1 MTEARR
7 QSPRKRDTQPVA
19 AAKPDPIDRLLLEV
33 VSEKTGYPV
42 DVLNLDMEL
51 EAGLGIDSIKRV
63 EMFSAIQQRQPN
75 LPEVKAEH
83 MASLRTLRQIIEF
96 LGDGNSQ
103 AKPEEKNPQ
112 PVAAAKSD
120 PIDRLLLEVVSEK
133 TGYPAD
139 VLDLDME
146 LEAGL
151 GIDSIKRVEIF
162 SAIQQRQPNLPEVKA
177 EHMAS
182 LRTLR
187 QIIDFL
193 EGTST
198 PSLDPVAKRPAQP
211 QDAVVAPQVLIRREV
226 REFAAEAPGLP
237 LPGLCACADI
247 AVKDDGEDGIAAWLV
262 GELRVKGLPAQL
274 VDTVPPNCPGLII
287 PAGFSRTYDA
297 KNSTEFHLEALRML
311 QALSESESAPKV
323 VVTIQNSGG
332 DFNFRGA
339 SEAGAWLCGIAA
351 MAKTAAMEWPHASV
365 KCIDIEAGGPDRD
378 WERDRLARD
387 IVDELL
393 QGGNDREVG
402 LHANGV
408 RTTLGTD
415 LVASEQGQLPVGPDS
430 VLVVSGGARGVTSA
444 CLLELAKAAH
454 PRFALLGRTDF
465 DEKQDESSELAAIAD
480 ENEIKRLL
488 IEKARAQGAT
498 LNLNQVSRQTA
509 EILAAREI
517 RSTLLALRQA
527 GSEAVYL
534 CADVQDAD
542 SLTFALDEVR
552 QRFGRITGLIH
563 AAGVLA
569 DKKISDKTEEQFRR
583 VFATKVEGLRSLL
596 AATAEDPL
604 ELIVCFSSVAARYGN
619 AGQCD
624 YAAAN
629 EVLNQVAAVEARR
642 RGEGCLVKSIG
653 WGPWE
658 GGMVTPGL
666 AQQFKSRGVGLIPL
680 ADGARQ
686 FVEEL
691 RVSGGS
697 VEVLITAG

>member
-1 MTEARR
+1 MPAEVSPSLGIAELLLEVVSDKTGYPVDVLNLDMELEAGLGIDSIKRVEIFSAIQQR
-7 QSPRKRDTQPVA
+7 QPNLPEVKAEHMASLRTLRQIIEFLGDGNSQAKPEEKNTQPVA

-63 EMFSAIQQRQPN
+63 EIFSAIQQRQPN

-96 LGDGNSQ
+96 LGDGNSP

-112 PVAAAKSD
+112 PVAAAKPD

-139 VLDLDME
+139 VLNLDME

-193 EGTST
+193 EGTPT
-198 PSLDPVAKRPAQP
+198 PSLEPVAEHPAQP

-237 LPGLCACADI
+237 LPGLVGCADI

-262 GELRVKGLPAQL
+262 GELRIKGLPARL

-287 PAGFSRTYDA
+287 PAGFSKTYDA

-311 QALSESESAPKV
+311 QALGDSESAPKV

-332 DFNFRGA
+332 DFNLSGA
-339 SEAGAWLCGIAA
+339 SEAGAWVGGIAA
-351 MAKTAAMEWPHASV
+351 MAKTAAVEWPHASV

-393 QGGNDREVG
+393 QGGKDREVG
-402 LHANGV
+402 LQPTEFAPRWVPIWWPLSKVNF
-408 RTTLGTD
+408 
-415 LVASEQGQLPVGPDS
+415 PS
-430 VLVVSGGARGVTSA
+430 VPSRSSSSPAARGES
-444 CLLELAKAAH
+444 
-454 PRFALLGRTDF
+454 PRPVCWNWR
-465 DEKQDESSELAAIAD
+465 
-480 ENEIKRLL
+480 RL
-488 IEKARAQGAT
+488 
-498 LNLNQVSRQTA
+498 
-509 EILAAREI
+509 
-517 RSTLLALRQA
+517 
-527 GSEAVYL
+527 
-534 CADVQDAD
+534 
-542 SLTFALDEVR
+542 
-552 QRFGRITGLIH
+552 H
-563 AAGVLA
+563 
-569 DKKISDKTEEQFRR
+569 
-583 VFATKVEGLRSLL
+583 
-596 AATAEDPL
+596 
-604 ELIVCFSSVAARYGN
+604 
-619 AGQCD
+619 
-624 YAAAN
+624 
-629 EVLNQVAAVEARR
+629 
-642 RGEGCLVKSIG
+642 
-653 WGPWE
+653 
-658 GGMVTPGL
+658 TPGSL
-666 AQQFKSRGVGLIPL
+666 CWGERTSTKSETSHRNWLLLPMRTKSN
-680 ADGARQ
+680 D
-686 FVEEL
+686 
-691 RVSGGS
+691 S
-697 VEVLITAG
+697 